1 MSEHE
6 DQELD
11 LSDDKVVTKYKAAA
25 EICNSEL
32 SKHIAAVQISS
43 VALICAV
50 PGQELVAINTSRNS
64 RDVCTL
70 IAVPQ
75 QQAGIRM
82 MFSKV
87 TMA

>member
-6 DQELD
+6 EQELD

-32 SKHIAAVQISS
+32 LKRLVDFLIAS

-50 PGQELVAINTSRNS
+50 PGQELSAINSSRNS
-64 RDVCTL
+64 RDICSP
-70 IAVPQ
+70 IAVP
-75 QQAGIRM
+75 
-82 MFSKV
+82 
-87 TMA
+87 